1 MSTPSSD
8 SQLEKNDHLTTGFIM
23 DMYVE
28 MDFFSAQMKK
38 LVRLTPPPLP
48 KQTYLRIY
56 IILSTFFTPS
66 PLKESWIYIVNILFL
81 LTCATK
87 APLGPVGFSTLW
99 QLKACYVSEP
109 DTFLNSHFKF
119 SEKIICE
126 NFKLIAVHNVVL
138 SDVWRVNSQ

>member
-1 MSTPSSD
+1 MES
-8 SQLEKNDHLTTGFIM
+8 
-23 DMYVE
+23 
-28 MDFFSAQMKK
+28 
-38 LVRLTPPPLP
+38 LV
-48 KQTYLRIY
+48 
-56 IILSTFFTPS
+56 
-66 PLKESWIYIVNILFL
+66 YIVNILFL

-126 NFKLIAVHNVVL
+126 NFKLLAVHNVVL
-138 SDVWRVNSQ
+138 SDVWRVNVQQSVISQKEMWHER